1 MAVKGW
7 GRNENRQ
14 KKKQQQHENQPKPR
28 YAFIGSRRS
37 HRNIQPV
44 SFFFRFFFPPWGDQP
59 VDRVSF
65 DFFFLFFLRPDLRLH
80 KPFFGVFIVFFFSS
94 HNVRRGPPFNQFFL
108 VFFFF
113 FFYWVTFH
121 FFLSVAR
128 RWVVTVPH
136 WRATRYLFRN
146 FFSNWH
152 WQELY
157 VFFFVDGRIHLLR
170 MNDQKNVERRL

>member
-7 GRNENRQ
+7 GRNENR
-14 KKKQQQHENQPKPR
+14 KKKTTTTTRKSTETALRFHRIATQPPKYSTR
-28 YAFIGSRRS
+28 
-37 HRNIQPV
+37 
-44 SFFFRFFFPPWGDQP
+44 FFFFPLFFPPWGDQP